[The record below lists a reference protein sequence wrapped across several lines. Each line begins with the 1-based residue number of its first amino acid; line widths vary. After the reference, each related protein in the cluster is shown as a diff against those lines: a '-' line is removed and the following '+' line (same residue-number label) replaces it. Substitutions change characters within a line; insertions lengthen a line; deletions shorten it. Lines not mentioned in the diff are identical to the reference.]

1 MTAPWNRN
9 DVEVKTRERLK
20 IDLSTLIERNAAFE
34 PDKPAIH
41 FEGAP
46 LTLTLLSAH
55 SSGEH
60 VV

>member
-1 MTAPWNRN
+1 MRPWIRN
-9 DVEVKTRERLK
+9 DVEIYTREGLK
-20 IDLSTLIERNAAFE
+20 TDLGTLIEGNTAFE

-46 LTLTLLSAH
+46 LKLTLLSAH
-55 SSGEH
+55 ASGGH